1 VAVDGDH
8 HVIVAIDVGNQAS
21 DAGYGS
27 SLNLEECKER
37 ALDAYISANRQRD
50 GKRPRAIPEA
60 RAPDLDARGLKDR
73 KLRSVT
79 GAGRSTPSRAV
90 QGSCGNGLKG

>member
-1 VAVDGDH
+1 MAVDGDH

-37 ALDAYISANRQRD
+37 ALDAYISTNRQRD
-50 GKRPRAIPEA
+50 GKDQGPSRK
-60 RAPDLDARGLKDR
+60 RAPRTL
-73 KLRSVT
+73 T
-79 GAGRSTPSRAV
+79 PGALGIASSA
-90 QGSCGNGLKG
+90 Q